1 MDDAREG
8 DSGQGRA
15 DPGVPAAPGADGAGD
30 WDDFRIRQPTRRDAN
45 AVVELLAEML
55 QDMDSYSDLELN
67 EVDQVRAQI
76 LERFRGSLEK
86 DDHAFLVAP
95 MAEEGDELV
104 GIVEASVVS
113 PPAVFRPRP
122 LIHIHSLYVQP
133 RWRRQGIGRSLL
145 EEALEW
151 GRARGCAEA
160 DLSVLASNPA
170 RQVYERLGLQVFELE
185 MRRQV

>member
-55 QDMDSYSDLELN
+55 QDVVSYSDLELN

-133 RWRRQGIGRSLL
+133 RWRREGIGRSLL
-145 EEALEW
+145 EEALER

-160 DLSVLASNPA
+160 DLGVLASNPA